1 MITRLYYSILFLT
14 LTGSGVSFA
23 QQADSTF
30 SRFPRDTTI
39 VLDSLVIVRPIP
51 LAGALEP
58 RRDSSRSVTATDIT
72 WNDYRY
78 IGDLLER
85 QPGVFVRDMGSPGQ
99 NNQLT
104 IGGADSRSIAFL
116 SDGRPI
122 NDPISGTYDMMLYPV
137 DNIQRIEFITGPRAM
152 VYGLN
157 STGGAVNIVTKEFY
171 TNKPY
176 SRLRYSQGID
186 DYGQTDALFSQNI
199 FRGFN
204 FTFGLAR
211 FTIGSNNQA
220 YNFGGHYPN
229 AENDAWSFRTTLRYA
244 RPNTI
249 NLVFSHVYH
258 QTMTGLNGGVD
269 FQQTPP
275 GNVFI
280 ESGARVTNY
289 DAYEKVYIHQL
300 DLTALAYHGDDSTRI
315 TSLSAYYSSNQR
327 LYRDEENRSINNGV
341 LKFTDLESSTRGALL
356 KHTWETPVQHL
367 LATLQA
373 EQVQVTSGVT
383 IGMITLNRY
392 SGSLKEE
399 LVLVDGLTAAV
410 FGRADYYRSSWLP
423 GAGADASLM
432 IVNGL
437 TLFAG
442 ASYSYRTPTLQE
454 LYWTGDSI
462 QHPTYRAWLK
472 NEQHTV
478 AEAGIRFS
486 LFRTISGSISVQHR
500 EIAHPILIDTL
511 IPVGRTQLTYL
522 LQISQGAS
530 KTYDCI
536 TAAARGS
543 IGPFIAE
550 GNATYLSQPTV
561 TRDNVTL
568 KLFPSLTLD
577 GSVYFRGLLANG
589 NLDLKIGVRGRYY
602 SSQTGMGPLPESWF
616 YVPGT
621 LLSYG
626 PSGTMDF
633 FVIAH
638 LGDAY
643 LHLIWENVTSNQYL
657 LTPVYPMYG
666 SNLRFGVSWEFL
678 D

>member
-1 MITRLYYSILFLT
+1 MTTRLYHSFVFLA
-14 LTGSGVSFA
+14 LTASGVSFA
-23 QQADSTF
+23 QQADSTVSSF
-30 SRFPRDTTI
+30 LRDTTI
-39 VLDSLVIVRPIP
+39 AQDSLVVVRPMP
-51 LAGALEP
+51 LVGALEP
-58 RRDSSRSVTATDIT
+58 RHDSTRSITATDIT
-72 WNDYRY
+72 WLDYRY

-85 QPGVFVRDMGSPGQ
+85 RPGVFIRDMGSPGQ

-104 IGGADSRSIAFL
+104 IGGTDSRSIAFL

-122 NDPISGTYDMMLYPV
+122 NDPISGTYNMMLYPV

-157 STGGAVNIVTKEFY
+157 STGGAVNIVTKGFY

-186 DYGQTDALFSQNI
+186 DYAQTDALFSQNL

-211 FTIGSNNQA
+211 FTIGSNKISNK
-220 YNFGGHYPN
+220 FRGHYPN

-244 RPNTI
+244 RPNAI
-249 NLVFSHVYH
+249 NLVFSHLYH
-258 QTMTGLNGGVD
+258 QSMTGLNGGVD
-269 FQQTPP
+269 FQLTSP
-275 GNVFI
+275 GDVFN
-280 ESGARVTNY
+280 ESGAIMTNY
-289 DAYEKVYIHQL
+289 DAYEKVYIHHF
-300 DLTALAYHGDDSTRI
+300 DLTALTYHGDDSTRI

-327 LYRDEENRSINNGV
+327 LYRDEENRYTPNGI
-341 LKFTDLESSTRGALL
+341 LKSTDLESSTRGALL
-356 KHTWETPVQHL
+356 KHTWEAPGQHL

-373 EQVQVTSGVT
+373 EQVQVTSGIA
-383 IGMITLNRY
+383 IGMMTLNKY
-392 SGSLKEE
+392 SGSVKEE
-399 LVLVDGLTAAV
+399 LVLFEGLTAAV

-423 GAGADASLM
+423 GAGADASLT
-432 IVNGL
+432 IVDGL
-437 TLFAG
+437 TLFGG

-472 NEQHTV
+472 DEQHTV
-478 AEAGIRFS
+478 AEAGLRFS
-486 LFRTISGSISVQHR
+486 LFNTISGSISVQHR
-500 EIAHPILIDTL
+500 EIAHPILIDTI
-511 IPVGRTQLTYL
+511 IPAGRTQLTYL

-530 KTYDCI
+530 KAYDCI
-536 TAAARGS
+536 TVAARGS
-543 IGPFIAE
+543 FRHFIAE

-561 TRDNVTL
+561 TRDNATL

-577 GSVYFRGLLANG
+577 GSFYFRGLLADG

-602 SSQTGMGPLPESWF
+602 SSQTGMGPLPETWF

-626 PSGTMDF
+626 PTGTMDF
-633 FVIAH
+633 FVIGH
-638 LGDAY
+638 LGDAT
-643 LHLIWENVTSNQYL
+643 LHLIWENVTGNQYL

-666 SNLRFGVSWEFL
+666 SNIRFGVAWEFL